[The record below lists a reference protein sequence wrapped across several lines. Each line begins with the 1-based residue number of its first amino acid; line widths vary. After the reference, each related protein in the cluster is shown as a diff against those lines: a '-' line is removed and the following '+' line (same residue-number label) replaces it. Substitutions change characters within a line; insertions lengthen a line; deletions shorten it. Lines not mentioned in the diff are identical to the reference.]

1 MDIRTIRQLTLL
13 LSIVAGISACQT
25 LVVRT
30 GPVPELDSP
39 WEVTPK
45 PTPVPEPVAVQPPQ
59 QTVPAVP
66 LPPDR
71 LPPSQR
77 VRKALQMLE
86 QGEYED
92 ARNQLNWAL
101 QEKPGLQ
108 IADNLIQQIDA
119 DPIDYLG
126 VKNFYY
132 QVESGDSLSTIAG
145 KFLEDP
151 MKFVVLARYN
161 KLENPSKLAPG
172 DRIRVPGAMP
182 ADLWHKP
189 KQKKKKKKTQRKP
202 SIPPVERA
210 GEESPSSPRQPI
222 DSPYGDGQDAIGSS
236 GNEADVQQVEMQPS
250 PPPVATLDQ
259 VLDKAR
265 KLYAKGDLPAAI
277 SQLDSEG
284 GRYAS
289 AKAVQSLQI
298 SYYSEYAKQLVRED
312 ELEQARG
319 LLEKVVL
326 LDAADEQ
333 AIKNLIQIEDKLEA
347 RRLYRLGEDL
357 LSGEQVE
364 NAYAMFTQ
372 SLTYDPTNEKAR
384 AAQGICRDKLT
395 DGYHREAMRHFRN
408 QELAQAIVLWD
419 KILALDPGHPL
430 APGYRAR
437 AMEMQLKLKQIES
450 NNQ

>member
-13 LSIVAGISACQT
+13 LSTVVGISACQQ

-39 WEVTPK
+39 SEVTPE
-45 PTPVPEPVAVQPPQ
+45 PAPAPEPVAVQPQQ
-59 QTVPAVP
+59 QTAPAVP

-182 ADLWHKP
+182 ADLWRKP
-189 KQKKKKKKTQRKP
+189 KQKKTQRKP
-202 SIPPVERA
+202 STPPAERA
-210 GEESPSSPRQPI
+210 GEEPPSPPRQPI
-222 DSPYGDGQDAIGSS
+222 NSPYGDGQDAIGSS
-236 GNEADVQQVEMQPS
+236 GNGAGVQQAVMQPS
-250 PPPVATLDQ
+250 PPPAATLDQ
-259 VLDKAR
+259 VLDNAR
-265 KLYAKGDLPAAI
+265 KLYAMGDLPAAI

-298 SYYSEYAKQLVRED
+298 SYYSEYAKQLLLED

-372 SLTYDPTNEKAR
+372 SLTYDPNNAKAR
-384 AAQGICRDKLT
+384 AAQGLCRDKLT

-419 KILALDPGHPL
+419 KILALDPEHPL